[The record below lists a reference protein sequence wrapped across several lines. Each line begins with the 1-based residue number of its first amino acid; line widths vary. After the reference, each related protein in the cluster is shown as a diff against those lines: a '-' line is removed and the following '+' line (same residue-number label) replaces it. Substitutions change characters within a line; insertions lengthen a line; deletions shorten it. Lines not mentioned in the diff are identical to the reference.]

1 MCVGIYTHYAH
12 CDQAYFAV
20 RLVEYLRTKGA
31 AFDIYSD
38 NSPGR
43 LRLPYDNVVKHKSVV
58 KYTHWARDCSTI
70 VWTHVPRVEQL
81 DYAHRY
87 GIRTIVVP
95 MWQELAKPFKK
106 ALKRA
111 DSVVALTDASR
122 ELYTDIYRLGNVT
135 LIPFDAGL
143 PLTKK
148 DAPVNERKIRLFLP
162 WFDRNARCSS
172 SALLSVLSFLLERM
186 PEAHLTVAVNSSRF
200 GPAVARFFERLGE
213 RTDNRVV
220 LLRNVPFVKRPSLF
234 ANADLTIWPAECD
247 NYGYCALT
255 SLASGT
261 PVLSMGVPPHAEY
274 LYQGVNSI
282 MVKTKADYDDN
293 GVPHAVPDYGMFSAA
308 LQELIAE
315 PWHINAM
322 QKKVTMNLAAR
333 RATFERGWQTLLQL

>member
-12 CDQAYFAV
+12 CDQAYLAV
-20 RLVEYLRTKGA
+20 RLAEYLRTKGVS
-31 AFDIYSD
+31 FDIYSD

-43 LRLPYDNVVKHKSVV
+43 LCPSYDNIVKDKSMV
-58 KYTHWARDCSTI
+58 KYTNWARGCSTI
-70 VWTHVPRVEQL
+70 IWTHVPSIEQI
-81 DYAHRY
+81 DYAQRY

-111 DSVVALTDASR
+111 DSVVALTDAAR
-122 ELYTDIYRLGNVT
+122 ELYVEIYRFTNVT
-135 LIPFDAGL
+135 FIPFDTGL

-148 DAPVNERKIRLFLP
+148 DAPVNERKVRLFLP

-172 SALLSVLSFLLERM
+172 SALLGVLSFLLERM

-200 GPAVARFFERLGE
+200 GPGAAKFFGRLGD

-220 LLRNVPFVKRPSLF
+220 LVRNVPLIKRPSLF
-234 ANADLTIWPAECD
+234 AHADLTIWPAECD

-261 PVLSMGVPPHAEY
+261 PVLSTGVPPHAEY

-282 MVKTKADYDDN
+282 MVKTKVDHDDN
-293 GVPHAVPDYGMFSAA
+293 GVPHAVADYGLFSAA

-315 PWHINAM
+315 PAHQCHAE
-322 QKKVTMNLAAR
+322 KSDD
-333 RATFERGWQTLLQL
+333 ES